1 MLQKALRSG
10 PENRSNPH
18 IKIPELLAPAGSFEK
33 MVTAIH
39 YGADA
44 VYCGG
49 KKYSLRAHASNFSD
63 KQLAEAVSYAHER
76 GVKFYVTVNIFAH
89 REDFQGLGKY
99 LQFLK
104 DIQVDGIIISDP
116 GILSL
121 AKELIPEIPIHL
133 STQAN
138 VTNPANAKFWEAQG
152 VVRLNVARELGLTE
166 IAEIRQAL
174 DDATLIEVFVHGAL
188 CISYSGRC
196 LLSYYFT
203 GRDAN
208 RGECAHPCRYK
219 YVLQEEK
226 RPDQY
231 FPVEEDGHGTYI
243 FNSKDLCLLTKL
255 PQLINIGVDSLKI
268 EGRMKSVYYVGAVVR
283 VYGATLDY
291 IAENIEEALANNR
304 MISLP
309 PMYMDELMKVGTRGY
324 TENFIFG
331 PPNAEDML
339 YDRSRNDQEHVP
351 VGLVL
356 GFGGSAKEGKWLEVE
371 VRNPL
376 RKGETIEYLCRDIN
390 VVTFIVLELLD
401 QYGIPLEQANPGN
414 NVKIQYDSEVAWAWE
429 VNGLLRKKK
438 QLNDI
443 PSKVK

>member
-1 MLQKALRSG
+1 MSSEAST
-10 PENRSNPH
+10 SNKVAPG

-33 MVTAIH
+33 MVAAIH

-63 KQLAEAVSYAHER
+63 EQMAEAVAYAHER
-76 GVKFYVTVNIFAH
+76 DAKLYVTVNIFAH
-89 REDFQGLGKY
+89 REDLQGLEKY
-99 LQFLK
+99 LLFLK

-121 AKELIPEIPIHL
+121 AKEIIPGIPVHL

-152 VVRLNVARELGLTE
+152 VARLNVARELSLAE
-166 IAEIRQAL
+166 IAEIRRVL
-174 DDATLIEVFVHGAL
+174 HETTLVEVFVHGAL

-196 LLSYYFT
+196 MLSYYFT

-231 FPVEEDGHGTYI
+231 FPVEEDEHGTYI
-243 FNSKDLCLLTKL
+243 FNSKDLCLLSKL
-255 PQLINIGVDSLKI
+255 PQLIGYNVDSLKI

-283 VYGATLDY
+283 IYRAAIDY
-291 IAENIEEALANNR
+291 IAQNIEKALADNR

-309 PMYMDELMKVGTRGY
+309 PVYMEELMKVGTRGY

-331 PPNAEDML
+331 PPGAEDML
-339 YDRSRNDQEHVP
+339 YDRSRTDQEYVP
-351 VGLVL
+351 VGLVH
-356 GFGGSAKEGKWLEVE
+356 GFGNRSQNDNWLQVE
-371 VRNPL
+371 MRNPL

-390 VVTFIVLELLD
+390 VVSFKVLELLD
-401 QYGIPLEQANPGN
+401 QHGVPLEQANPGN
-414 NVKIQYDSEVAWAWE
+414 IVRIHYDLAIDAAWE
-429 VNGLLRKKK
+429 VNGLLRKK
-438 QLNDI
+438 Q
-443 PSKVK
+443 

>member
-1 MLQKALRSG
+1 MSPEASTSNKAAS
-10 PENRSNPH
+10 S

-49 KKYSLRAHASNFSD
+49 KKYSLRAHASNFSNE
-63 KQLAEAVSYAHER
+63 KLAEAVDYAHER
-76 GVKFYVTVNIFAH
+76 GVKLYVTVNIFAH
-89 REDFQGLGKY
+89 KEDMQGLDKY
-99 LQFLK
+99 LLFLR

-121 AKELIPEIPIHL
+121 AKEIIPDIPVHL

-152 VVRLNVARELGLTE
+152 VARLNVARELSLVE
-166 IAEIRQAL
+166 VAEIRKAL
-174 DDATLIEVFVHGAL
+174 DEKTLVEVFVHGAL

-226 RPDQY
+226 RPEQY
-231 FPVEEDGHGTYI
+231 FPVEEDEHGTYI
-243 FNSKDLCLLTKL
+243 FNSKDLCLLNKL
-255 PQLINIGVDSLKI
+255 PQLISCGVNSLKI

-283 VYGATLDY
+283 IYRAAIDY
-291 IAENIEEALANNR
+291 IAQNIEEALTNN
-304 MISLP
+304 MMVSLP
-309 PMYMDELMKVGTRGY
+309 HVYMDELMKVGTRGY
-324 TENFIFG
+324 TDNFVFG
-331 PPNAEDML
+331 PPGAEDML
-339 YDRSRNDQEHVP
+339 YDRSRTDQNYVP
-351 VGLVL
+351 VGLVR

-371 VRNPL
+371 IRNLL
-376 RKGETIEYLCRDIN
+376 RKGETVEYLCRDIN
-390 VVTFIVLELLD
+390 VVTFEVLELLD
-401 QYGIPLEQANPGN
+401 QDGKPLEQANPGN
-414 NVKIQYDSEVAWAWE
+414 SVKIQYDSEVSWAWE
-429 VNGLLRKKK
+429 MNGLLRKQRK
-438 QLNDI
+438 LMR
-443 PSKVK
+443 

>member
-1 MLQKALRSG
+1 MSSKASTANTGNSSSSG
-10 PENRSNPH
+10 YNV
-18 IKIPELLAPAGSFEK
+18 PELLAPAGSFEK
-33 MVTAIH
+33 MVAAIH

-49 KKYSLRAHASNFSD
+49 KKYSLRAHASNFSN
-63 KQLAEAVSYAHER
+63 KQMAEAVPYAHEK

-89 REDFQGLGKY
+89 RDDLQGLDKY
-99 LQFLK
+99 LLFLK

-121 AKELIPEIPIHL
+121 AKEIIPEVPIHL

-138 VTNPANAKFWEAQG
+138 VTNPANAKFWESQG
-152 VVRLNVARELGLTE
+152 VARLNVARELSLAE
-166 IAEIRQAL
+166 IAEIRKTL
-174 DDATLIEVFVHGAL
+174 NEATLIEVFVHGAL

-196 LLSYYFT
+196 MLSYYFT

-231 FPVEEDGHGTYI
+231 FPVEEDEHGTYI
-243 FNSKDLCLLTKL
+243 FNSKDLCLLSKL
-255 PQLINIGVDSLKI
+255 PQLIGYGVNSLKI

-283 VYGATLDY
+283 IYRAALDY
-291 IAENIEEALANNR
+291 ISKNMAKAQANKR
-304 MISLP
+304 MLSLP
-309 PMYMDELMKVGTRGY
+309 PVYMDELMKVGTRGY

-331 PPNAEDML
+331 PPGAEDML
-339 YDRSRNDQEHVP
+339 YDRSRIAQEYVP
-351 VGLVL
+351 VGIVR
-356 GFGGSAKEGKWLEVE
+356 GFGNGEKNDNWLEVE

-376 RKGETIEYLCRDIN
+376 RRGETVEYLCRDIN
-390 VVTFIVLELLD
+390 VVSLKVLELLD
-401 QYGIPLEQANPGN
+401 RDEISLEQANPGN
-414 NVKIQYDSEVAWAWE
+414 IVKIKYDSAVDAVWE
-429 VNGLLRKKK
+429 VNGLLRKKM
-438 QLNDI
+438 
-443 PSKVK
+443 